1 VNRRQLAHWLTR
13 VRPMELA
20 ELLKKLLRIG
30 HDEFEVDGRTWY
42 LDPASDFGSRL
53 LAEQTYEGEVTEALL
68 SLLGPGDVF
77 LDIGANEGWYSVRAA
92 ERVGAAGKVIAIEP
106 QARLWPVILRNF
118 QLNRLHNYRL
128 MPYAVGCSEG
138 FIEISVYP
146 SVNTGASSL
155 VSQPRTRAM
164 RRQKAGILPLSRIAQ
179 ICGISGARLA
189 KIDVEG
195 FELEVLKSAG
205 DLLGR
210 IEHIYLE
217 LHPRQLEALGQ
228 STEEV
233 ERLLET
239 SGYRKRQMTGVE
251 LWTFQAAGASP
262 GRAS

>member
-1 VNRRQLAHWLTR
+1 
-13 VRPMELA
+13 MELA
-20 ELLKKLLRIG
+20 ELLKRLLGIG
-30 HDEFEVDGRTWY
+30 HEEFEVGGRTWY

-53 LAEQTYEGEVTEALL
+53 LAEQSYEGDATEVLL
-68 SLLGPGDVF
+68 SLLRPGDVF

-92 ERVGAAGKVIAIEP
+92 EKVGETGKVIPIEP

-128 MPYAVGCSEG
+128 IPYAVGCSEG

-155 VSQPRTRAM
+155 VSQARTRAM
-164 RRQKAGILPLSRIAQ
+164 RRQKAGILPLTRIAQ

-210 IEHIYLE
+210 IEHLYVE
-217 LHPRQLEALGQ
+217 LHPPQLQALGQ

-233 ERLLET
+233 ERLLENK
-239 SGYRKRQMTGVE
+239 GYRKRQMSGVD
-251 LWTFQAAGASP
+251 LWVLQPS
-262 GRAS
+262 